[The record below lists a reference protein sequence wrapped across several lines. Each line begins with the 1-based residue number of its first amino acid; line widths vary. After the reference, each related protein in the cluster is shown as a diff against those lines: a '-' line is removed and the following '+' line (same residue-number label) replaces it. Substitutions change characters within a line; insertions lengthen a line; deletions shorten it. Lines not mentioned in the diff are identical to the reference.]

1 MSDVIQK
8 GFQPLAKFCC
18 KSGEKRKNKVLL
30 PFVKKLWLLN
40 DRHRMFQKQPM
51 SDVIQKGFQ
60 PLAKFCS
67 KSSEK
72 RKNKVLL
79 PFVKELWLLNDRHRM
94 FLKHPMSDA
103 SDVIQKPPISD
114 NSVFNLP
121 VIQING
127 LFFLVDIHQKFH
139 LLCLD
144 RTH

>member
-1 MSDVIQK
+1 
-8 GFQPLAKFCC
+8 
-18 KSGEKRKNKVLL
+18 
-30 PFVKKLWLLN
+30 
-40 DRHRMFQKQPM
+40 M

-67 KSSEK
+67 KSGEK

-79 PFVKELWLLNDRHRM
+79 PFVKELSLLNDRHRM
-94 FLKHPMSDA
+94 FLKHPMSD
-103 SDVIQKPPISD
+103 VIQKHAISE
-114 NSVFNLP
+114 NSVFNFR

>member
-1 MSDVIQK
+1 
-8 GFQPLAKFCC
+8 
-18 KSGEKRKNKVLL
+18 
-30 PFVKKLWLLN
+30 
-40 DRHRMFQKQPM
+40 MFLKHPM

-67 KSSEK
+67 KSGEK

-94 FLKHPMSDA
+94 FLKHPMSD
-103 SDVIQKPPISD
+103 VIQKHSISE

-121 VIQING
+121 GIQVNR
-127 LFFLVDIHQKFH
+127 LFLLVDIHQKFH

>member
-1 MSDVIQK
+1 
-8 GFQPLAKFCC
+8 
-18 KSGEKRKNKVLL
+18 
-30 PFVKKLWLLN
+30 
-40 DRHRMFQKQPM
+40 MFQKHPM

-60 PLAKFCS
+60 PLAQFCS
-67 KSSEK
+67 KSREK

-94 FLKHPMSDA
+94 FLKHPMSD
-103 SDVIQKPPISD
+103 VIQKHSISE

-127 LFFLVDIHQKFH
+127 LFFHVDIHQKFH